1 MAVSFGDIQGSAG
14 GVQSNERRPVGATV
28 RCVAPKYAVSPPVLR
43 PDESFGWGCL
53 RGLHSDRG
61 SPNLTLRLALEAKL
75 SRRLVQTWDL
85 RHRGFLL
92 QKAVSASW
100 APAARVAA
108 GAEEEGMERAGRSDK
123 GEFRDPAFRLVVKV
137 AHFLSAHRKSF
148 DAFLRASYG
157 PTVRFSFPER
167 PTFNRFS
174 SILSGAHALISPV
187 DTSSGGVAAFRLVLD
202 FAQPQS
208 RFIRDSPASP
218 AHSNRRDPSS
228 RA

>member
-92 QKAVSASW
+92 QKAVSAAW

-108 GAEEEGMERAGRSDK
+108 GAEEEGMEVDADDFVGI
-123 GEFRDPAFRLVVKV
+123 LVKQM
-137 AHFLSAHRKSF
+137 ADFHIMSALEQEE
-148 DAFLRASYG
+148 DEQML
-157 PTVRFSFPER
+157 
-167 PTFNRFS
+167 
-174 SILSGAHALISPV
+174 
-187 DTSSGGVAAFRLVLD
+187 
-202 FAQPQS
+202 
-208 RFIRDSPASP
+208 
-218 AHSNRRDPSS
+218 
-228 RA
+228 